1 MMTNFEN
8 RLRTIETKQDKLH
21 AKQDKLEQ
29 MLTTQCRQE
38 TQGLL
43 AIAIDDDSDDENS
56 ISEDMTIPAEDLVLL
71 KRAHSRNMF
80 NWNGCGI
87 NAKREVCPRVKVAV
101 RQPNNR
107 YDDLPSSSESA
118 SDKSPVKGKTLL
130 QNKNHPFQKL
140 TDTATP
146 SCHPPPPEISDNQPS
161 SFHSPTTPKKAMYA
175 RGLRYNEV
183 LYAYM
188 PSLKKRR
195 TQVVS
200 MSDGFVDVDVSE
212 STGSV
217 VVSMS
222 DGFVDVDV
230 SQGTGSVVV
239 SLSDGFVDVDVSES
253 TGYVVVTVGMIYSV
267 SRSEK

>member
-1 MMTNFEN
+1 MITGQSRLFNMMTNFEN

-101 RQPNNR
+101 RQYVVHYN
-107 YDDLPSSSESA
+107 
-118 SDKSPVKGKTLL
+118 
-130 QNKNHPFQKL
+130 
-140 TDTATP
+140 
-146 SCHPPPPEISDNQPS
+146 PECRKEETFRIVVV
-161 SFHSPTTPKKAMYA
+161 H
-175 RGLRYNEV
+175 RVNEV
-183 LYAYM
+183 
-188 PSLKKRR
+188 
-195 TQVVS
+195 
-200 MSDGFVDVDVSE
+200 
-212 STGSV
+212 
-217 VVSMS
+217 
-222 DGFVDVDV
+222 
-230 SQGTGSVVV
+230 
-239 SLSDGFVDVDVSES
+239 
-253 TGYVVVTVGMIYSV
+253 
-267 SRSEK
+267 